1 MLSLGNT
8 LAYSSFTRLL
18 MKAVI
23 DKKDPKYQEILGFLW
38 ILIAYRFLYY
48 KPQGCNRLKP

>member
-1 MLSLGNT
+1 MLWLGNT
-8 LAYSSFTRLL
+8 LTCSQLHRFL

-23 DKKDPKYQEILGFLW
+23 DKKGQKYREILGFLM

>member
-1 MLSLGNT
+1 
-8 LAYSSFTRLL
+8 

-38 ILIAYRFLYY
+38 ILIAYRLLYY